1 MQRLYFNFTTGDV
14 RLVPDASC
22 PPMTE
27 ETSFPNAIVP
37 DDVTMGMV
45 SFVFKNGLLQP
56 EIKYPSIQTTTPAA
70 ATTVSTAAAPSPNGE
85 TNVSA

>member
-14 RLVPDASC
+14 RLVPDATC
-22 PPMTE
+22 PPMAE

-37 DDVTMGMV
+37 DDVRMDMV
-45 SFVFKNGLLQP
+45 SFVFQNGLLQP
-56 EIKYPSIQTTTPAA
+56 EIKYPSIQITTPAA
-70 ATTVSTAAAPSPNGE
+70 ATAAASPTEE

>member
-14 RLVPDASC
+14 RLVPDATC

-27 ETSFPNAIVP
+27 ETSFPNAVVP
-37 DDVTMGMV
+37 DDVTMDMV

-56 EIKYPSIQTTTPAA
+56 DIKYPSIQTTTSAA
-70 ATTVSTAAAPSPNGE
+70 ATAASTVPAPSPTGA
-85 TNVSA
+85 TNASA

>member
-14 RLVPDASC
+14 RLVPEATC
-22 PPMTE
+22 PPMSE

-37 DDVTMGMV
+37 DDVTMDMV

-56 EIKYPSIQTTTPAA
+56 EIKYPSIQTTTP
-70 ATTVSTAAAPSPNGE
+70 TAAAPSPTGE
-85 TNVSA
+85 TNASA